1 MSLFR
6 IFKPRAAAL
15 AGLFVIAVS
24 GAALALETPAKQ
36 VILID
41 DVTGRVLFEKNADEL
56 MPPSSMSKI
65 MTIYMVFER
74 LDEGSLKLDDTLP
87 VSEKAWRKGGSKMFV
102 ELGSRI
108 AVEDLLRGIIIQS
121 GNDATIVVAEG
132 LAGEEDLF
140 AAGMTERAH
149 SIGLDSST
157 FRNASGWPDP
167 DHMVTARDLALLAH
181 MTILNFPQY
190 YSYYS
195 ELEFTYNGIRQGNRN
210 PLLYKKIGADGLK
223 SGHTE
228 AAGYGLTGSTI
239 RDGRRLILVIN
250 GLESAGQRSREA
262 ERLIEY
268 GYREFTNYALF
279 EAGETVADAEIWLG
293 DKATVP
299 LVLDESLV
307 TTLGRKARRKMEVK
321 VVYDGPIPAPIVS
334 GTPIARLVLTAPDT
348 ETIELPLVA
357 GADVKKLGP
366 ISRIGSAIR
375 YLIFGAATP

>member
-41 DVTGRVLFEKNADEL
+41 DVTGRVLFEKNADDL

-140 AAGMTERAH
+140 AAEMTERAH

>member
-6 IFKPRAAAL
+6 TSKSSVAIL
-15 AGLFVIAVS
+15 AGLFVMAVS
-24 GAALALETPAKQ
+24 GPILALETPAKQ
-36 VILID
+36 AILID
-41 DVTGRVLFEKNADEL
+41 DVTGHVLFEKNADQL

-74 LDEGSLKLDDTLP
+74 LGEGSLKLDDTLP

-108 AVEDLLRGIIIQS
+108 TVEDLLRGIIIQS
-121 GNDATIVVAEG
+121 GNDATIVIAEG

-140 AAGMTERAH
+140 AMEMTELAH

-167 DHMVTARDLALLAH
+167 DHMVTARDMAQLAH
-181 MTILNFPQY
+181 MTIHNFPQY

-223 SGHTE
+223 TGHTE
-228 AAGYGLTGSTI
+228 AAGYGLTGSTV
-239 RDGRRLILVIN
+239 RDERRLILVIN

-268 GYREFTNYALF
+268 GYREFTNYTLF

-299 LVLDESLV
+299 LVLEEGLV

-321 VVYDGPIPAPIVS
+321 VVYDGPVPAPIAK
-334 GTPIARLVLTAPDT
+334 GTPIARLVLTAPNT
-348 ETIELPLVA
+348 ETIEIPLVA

-366 ISRIGSAIR
+366 ISRIGAAIR